1 MLKYSLKRLAVGV
14 LLVVVVSILVFLLVY
29 MMPGDPVDILA
40 GPRVSQERKE
50 EIRAIY
56 GLDQPLTE
64 QYLMWVKRLFHG
76 DFGTSI
82 STKQNIG
89 STLGQ
94 RIPLTLKLSG
104 LALFFEL
111 LLGVPLGLL
120 AAYKKDSL
128 LDRFLMWF
136 SSILQAVPGFWL
148 AMAMVLVFSV
158 SLKIL
163 PLNGFETPNHFVLP
177 VATMVLGG
185 MTGLIRLTKSE
196 VLEVSREKYVL
207 TAYAKGLSD
216 RQVALRHVL
225 RNSLI
230 TVVVLL
236 LMDIPWLI
244 SGSIIIENVFVIPGM
259 GNYLTNAIIKQD
271 FPVIQACVLIISILT
286 VVCNLLSDLVTAA
299 LDPRIRIE
307 MTEDTK

>member
-1 MLKYSLKRLAVGV
+1 MLKYTLKRLASGV
-14 LLVVVVSILVFLLVY
+14 LLVFTVSFLVFALMY

-40 GPRVSQERKE
+40 GPRVSDAKKA
-50 EIRAIY
+50 EIRASY
-56 GLDQPLTE
+56 GLDKPMPQ
-64 QYLMWVKRLFHG
+64 QYLIWLNKIFHG

-82 STKQNIG
+82 STKQDIG

-104 LALFFEL
+104 TALLFEL
-111 LLGVPLGLL
+111 LIGVPLGLL
-120 AAYKKDSL
+120 AAYKKDSIG
-128 LDRFLMWF
+128 DRILMWF

-148 AMAMVLVFSV
+148 AMALVLFFSV
-158 SLKIL
+158 TLKAL
-163 PLNGFETPNHFVLP
+163 PLNGFETPKHFVLP
-177 VATMVLGG
+177 VTAMVLGG

-196 VLEVSREKYVL
+196 VLEVNREKYVQ

-216 RQVALRHVL
+216 RQVAIRHVL

-259 GNYLTNAIIKQD
+259 GNYLTNAIARQD
-271 FPVIQACVLIISILT
+271 FPVIQACVLIISVLT
-286 VVCNLLSDLVTAA
+286 VVCNLLSDLLTAA

-307 MTEDTK
+307 ITEG